1 MIFMNSFLRY
11 PLILL
16 MLIVTLSCS
25 KTESFFYEIIEPEIV
40 TGLVVHSSYLRNQ
53 EITFEVFDE
62 DGNNITMDSSFIVD
76 GVSIVGNQIS
86 YPEIGTHQVYAEYSI
101 ESTLYNSDTKTF
113 NIVIPKT
120 RVALEDY
127 TGAWCGY
134 CPNVSHAI
142 EEIRMITDD
151 ISVVAIHYGDEMT
164 ISPGL
169 DLINEFNPSGEYPT
183 AKINRTVD
191 WSYPYAS
198 SPIESLIDTDN
209 SIGISINSQREGA
222 ILAINLRVVSEED
235 LNNHKIVVYLVEDN
249 LIYDQVN
256 YYNNDENSYFFGMGN
271 PIVDFVHNDVL
282 RHSFTD
288 ALGNPMENPTPAL
301 SDTFFNYSL
310 EIDSG
315 YNPANLGIVVMIV
328 NQNNTAINS
337 QFSKIRSFQ
346 DFN

>member
-1 MIFMNSFLRY
+1 
-11 PLILL
+11 

-25 KTESFFYEIIEPEIV
+25 RTESFFYEVVEPEIV

-53 EITFEVFDE
+53 EITFEVFDAE
-62 DGNNITMDSSFIVD
+62 GNNITMNSNFIVD
-76 GVSIVGNQIS
+76 GVSIVGNQIN
-86 YPEIGTHQVYAEYSI
+86 YPETGTHKVYAEYSI
-101 ESTLYNSDTKTF
+101 ESTVYNSDTRTF

-120 RVALEDY
+120 RVVLEDY
-127 TGAWCGY
+127 TGTWCGY

-169 DLINEFNPSGEYPT
+169 DLINEFNITGYPT
-183 AKINRTVD
+183 ARINRTVD
-191 WSYPYAS
+191 WSYPYGS
-198 SPIESLIDTDN
+198 SQIESLIEIDN
-209 SIGISINSQREGA
+209 SIAISIDSHMIDMSMLQVQ
-222 ILAINLRVVSEED
+222 LRVVSEED
-235 LNNHKIVVYLVEDN
+235 LSDHKIITYLVEDN
-249 LIYDQVN
+249 LIYDQTN
-256 YYNNDENSYFFGMGN
+256 YYNYDENSYFFGMGN

-301 SDTFFNYSL
+301 NDTFFNYSF

-315 YNPANLGIVVMIV
+315 YTLANLGIVVMIV

-337 QFSKIRSFQ
+337 QFSEINYFQ

>member
-1 MIFMNSFLRY
+1 
-11 PLILL
+11 

-25 KTESFFYEIIEPEIV
+25 RTESFFYEVVEPEIV

-53 EITFEVFDE
+53 EITFEVFDAE
-62 DGNNITMDSSFIVD
+62 GNNLTIESSFIVD
-76 GVSIVGNQIS
+76 GVAIAGNQIS
-86 YPEIGTHQVYAEYSI
+86 YPEIGTHQVYAEYSLNSAI
-101 ESTLYNSDTKTF
+101 YNSDTRTF
-113 NIVIPKT
+113 SVVIPKT
-120 RVALEDY
+120 KVVLEDY
-127 TGAWCGY
+127 TGTWCGY

-169 DLINEFNPSGEYPT
+169 DLINEFNITGYPT
-183 AKINRTVD
+183 ARINRTVD
-191 WSYPYAS
+191 WSYPYGS
-198 SPIESLIDTDN
+198 SQIESLIETDN
-209 SIGISINSQREGA
+209 SIAISIDSHMIDMSMLQVQ
-222 ILAINLRVVSEED
+222 LRVVSEED
-235 LNNHKIVVYLVEDN
+235 LSDHKIITYLVEDN
-249 LIYDQVN
+249 LIYDQTN
-256 YYNNDENSYFFGMGN
+256 YYNYDENSYFFGMGN

-301 SDTFFNYSL
+301 NDTFFNYSF

-315 YNPANLGIVVMIV
+315 YTLANLGIVVMIV

-337 QFSKIRSFQ
+337 QFSEINYFQ

>member
-1 MIFMNSFLRY
+1 MNSFLKY
-11 PLILL
+11 PAILL

-25 KTESFFYEIIEPEIV
+25 RTESFFYEVVEPEIV
-40 TGLVVHSSYLRNQ
+40 TGLVVYPSYLRNQ
-53 EITFEVFDE
+53 EITFEVFDAE
-62 DGNNITMDSSFIVD
+62 GNNITMDSNFIVD

-101 ESTLYNSDTKTF
+101 ESTVYNSDTRTF

-120 RVALEDY
+120 RVVLEDY
-127 TGAWCGY
+127 TGTWCGY

-151 ISVVAIHYGDEMT
+151 ISVVAIHYADEMT

-169 DLINEFNPSGEYPT
+169 DLINEFNITGYPT
-183 AKINRTVD
+183 ARINRTVD
-191 WSYPYAS
+191 WSYPYGS
-198 SPIESLIDTDN
+198 SQIESLIETDN
-209 SIGISINSQREGA
+209 SIAISIDSHMIDMSMLQVQ
-222 ILAINLRVVSEED
+222 LRVVSEED
-235 LNNHKIVVYLVEDN
+235 LSDHKVIAYLVEDN
-249 LIYDQVN
+249 LIYDQTN
-256 YYNNDENSYFFGMGN
+256 YYNYDENSYFFGMGN
-271 PIVDFVHNDVL
+271 PIVNFVHNDVL

-301 SDTFFNYSL
+301 NDTFFNYSF

-315 YNPANLGIVVMIV
+315 HTLANLGIVVMIV

-337 QFSKIRSFQ
+337 QFSEINYFQ

>member
-1 MIFMNSFLRY
+1 
-11 PLILL
+11 

-25 KTESFFYEIIEPEIV
+25 RTESFFYEVVEPEIV

-53 EITFEVFDE
+53 EITFEVFDAE
-62 DGNNITMDSSFIVD
+62 GNNITMDSNFIVD

-101 ESTLYNSDTKTF
+101 ESTVYNSDTRTF

-120 RVALEDY
+120 RVVLEDY
-127 TGAWCGY
+127 TGTWCGY

-169 DLINEFNPSGEYPT
+169 DLINEFNITGYPT
-183 AKINRTVD
+183 ARINRTVD
-191 WSYPYAS
+191 WSYPYGS
-198 SPIESLIDTDN
+198 SQIESLIETDN
-209 SIGISINSQREGA
+209 SIAISIDSHMIDMSMLQVQ
-222 ILAINLRVVSEED
+222 LRVVSEED
-235 LNNHKIVVYLVEDN
+235 LSDHKVIAYLVEDN
-249 LIYDQVN
+249 LIYDQTN
-256 YYNNDENSYFFGMGN
+256 YYNYDENSYFFGMGN

-288 ALGNPMENPTPAL
+288 ALGNPIENPTPAL
-301 SDTFFNYSL
+301 SDTFFNYSF

-315 YNPANLGIVVMIV
+315 YTLANLGIVVMIV

-337 QFSKIRSFQ
+337 QFSEINYFQ

>member
-1 MIFMNSFLRY
+1 MNSFLKY
-11 PLILL
+11 PAILL

-25 KTESFFYEIIEPEIV
+25 RTESFFYEVVEPEIV

-53 EITFEVFDE
+53 EITFEVFDAE
-62 DGNNITMDSSFIVD
+62 GNNITMDSNFIVD

-86 YPEIGTHQVYAEYSI
+86 YPEIGTHQVYAEYSLNSAI
-101 ESTLYNSDTKTF
+101 YNSDTRTF
-113 NIVIPKT
+113 SVVIPKT
-120 RVALEDY
+120 KVVLEDY
-127 TGAWCGY
+127 TGTWCGY

-169 DLINEFNPSGEYPT
+169 DLINEFNITGYPT
-183 AKINRTVD
+183 ARINRTVD
-191 WSYPYAS
+191 WSYPYGS
-198 SPIESLIDTDN
+198 SQIESLIETDN
-209 SIGISINSQREGA
+209 SIAISIDSHMIDMSMLQVQ
-222 ILAINLRVVSEED
+222 LRVVSEED
-235 LNNHKIVVYLVEDN
+235 LSDHKIITYLVEDN
-249 LIYDQVN
+249 LIYDQTN
-256 YYNNDENSYFFGMGN
+256 YYNYDENSYFFGMGN

-301 SDTFFNYSL
+301 NDTFFNYSF

-315 YNPANLGIVVMIV
+315 YTLANLGIVVMIV

-337 QFSKIRSFQ
+337 QFSEINYFQ

>member
-1 MIFMNSFLRY
+1 
-11 PLILL
+11 

-25 KTESFFYEIIEPEIV
+25 RTESFFYEVVEPEIV

-53 EITFEVFDE
+53 EITFEVFDAE
-62 DGNNITMDSSFIVD
+62 GNNLTLESSFIVD
-76 GVSIVGNQIS
+76 GVAIAGNQIS
-86 YPEIGTHQVYAEYSI
+86 YPEIGTHQVYAEYSLNSAI
-101 ESTLYNSDTKTF
+101 YNSDTRTF
-113 NIVIPKT
+113 SVVIPKT
-120 RVALEDY
+120 KVVLEDY
-127 TGAWCGY
+127 TGTWCGY

-169 DLINEFNPSGEYPT
+169 DLINEFNITGYPT
-183 AKINRTVD
+183 ARINRTVD
-191 WSYPYAS
+191 WSYPYGS
-198 SPIESLIDTDN
+198 SQIESLIETDN
-209 SIGISINSQREGA
+209 SIAISIDSHMIDMSMLQVQ
-222 ILAINLRVVSEED
+222 LRVVSEED
-235 LNNHKIVVYLVEDN
+235 LSDHKIITYLVEDN
-249 LIYDQVN
+249 LIYDQTN
-256 YYNNDENSYFFGMGN
+256 YYNYDENSYFFGMGN

-301 SDTFFNYSL
+301 NDTFFNYSF

-315 YNPANLGIVVMIV
+315 YTLANLGIVVMIV

-337 QFSKIRSFQ
+337 QFSEINYFQ

>member
-1 MIFMNSFLRY
+1 
-11 PLILL
+11 

-25 KTESFFYEIIEPEIV
+25 RTESFFYEVVEPEIV

-53 EITFEVFDE
+53 EITFEVFDAE
-62 DGNNITMDSSFIVD
+62 GNNITLESSFIVD
-76 GVSIVGNQIS
+76 GVAIAGNQIS
-86 YPEIGTHQVYAEYSI
+86 YPEIGTHQVYAEYSLDSVI
-101 ESTLYNSDTKTF
+101 YNSDTRTF
-113 NIVIPKT
+113 SVVIPKT
-120 RVALEDY
+120 KVVLEDY
-127 TGAWCGY
+127 TGTWCGY

-169 DLINEFNPSGEYPT
+169 DLINEFNITGYPT
-183 AKINRTVD
+183 ARINRTVD
-191 WSYPYAS
+191 WSYPYGS
-198 SPIESLIDTDN
+198 SQIESLIETDN
-209 SIGISINSQREGA
+209 SIAISIDSHMIDMSMLQVQ
-222 ILAINLRVVSEED
+222 LRVVSEED
-235 LNNHKIVVYLVEDN
+235 LSDHKIITYLVEDN
-249 LIYDQVN
+249 LIYDQTN
-256 YYNNDENSYFFGMGN
+256 YYNYDENSYFFGMGN

-301 SDTFFNYSL
+301 NDTFFNYSF

-315 YNPANLGIVVMIV
+315 YTLANLGIVVMIV

-337 QFSKIRSFQ
+337 QFSEINYFQ

>member
-1 MIFMNSFLRY
+1 MNSFLRY

-25 KTESFFYEIIEPEIV
+25 KTESFFYEIIDPEIV
-40 TGLVVHSSYLRNQ
+40 TGLSVHSSYLRNQ
-53 EITFEVFDE
+53 EITFEVLDE
-62 DGNNITMDSSFIVD
+62 DGNNITMDSNFIVD

-101 ESTLYNSDTKTF
+101 ESTVYNSDTKTF

-120 RVALEDY
+120 RVVLEDY
-127 TGAWCGY
+127 TGTWCGY
-134 CPNVSHAI
+134 CPNVSYAI

-169 DLINEFNPSGEYPT
+169 DLINEFNISGYPT
-183 AKINRTVD
+183 ARINRTTD

-209 SIGISINSQREGA
+209 SIGISIDSQMEGT
-222 ILAINLRVVSEED
+222 ILTINLRVVSEED
-235 LNNHKIVVYLVEDN
+235 LSDHKVIAYLVENN

-282 RHSFTD
+282 RHSFTG

-301 SDTFFNYSL
+301 NDTFFNYSL
-310 EIDSG
+310 EIHSS

-337 QFSKIRSFQ
+337 QFSRISSFQ

>member
-1 MIFMNSFLRY
+1 MNSFLRY

-25 KTESFFYEIIEPEIV
+25 KTESFFYEIIDPEIV
-40 TGLVVHSSYLRNQ
+40 TGLSVHSSYLRNQ
-53 EITFEVFDE
+53 EITFEVLDE
-62 DGNNITMDSSFIVD
+62 DGNNITMDSNFIVD

-101 ESTLYNSDTKTF
+101 ESTVYNSDTKTF

-120 RVALEDY
+120 RVVLEDY
-127 TGAWCGY
+127 TGTWCGY
-134 CPNVSHAI
+134 CPNVSYAI

-169 DLINEFNPSGEYPT
+169 DLINEFNISGYPT
-183 AKINRTVD
+183 ARANRTLE
-191 WSYPYAS
+191 WSYPYA
-198 SPIESLIDTDN
+198 PTQIESLIGNDN
-209 SIGISINSQREGA
+209 TVAISIDSNTDWPLLQVQ
-222 ILAINLRVVSEED
+222 LRVVSEED
-235 LNNHKIVVYLVEDN
+235 LSDHKVIAYLVENN

-282 RHSFTD
+282 RHSFTG

-301 SDTFFNYSL
+301 NDTFFNYSL
-310 EIDSG
+310 EIHSS

-337 QFSKIRSFQ
+337 QFSRISSFQ

>member
-1 MIFMNSFLRY
+1 MNSFLRY

-25 KTESFFYEIIEPEIV
+25 RSESFFYEVVEPEIV
-40 TGLVVHSSYLRNQ
+40 TGLSVHSSYLRNQ
-53 EITFEVFDE
+53 EITFEVFDA
-62 DGNNITMDSSFIVD
+62 DGNNITIDSNFIVD

-86 YPEIGTHQVYAEYSI
+86 YPEIGIHQVYAEYSI

-120 RVALEDY
+120 RVVLEDY
-127 TGAWCGY
+127 TGTWCGY

-169 DLINEFNPSGEYPT
+169 DLINEFNITGYPT
-183 AKINRTVD
+183 ARINRTTD

-209 SIGISINSQREGA
+209 SIGISIDSQMDGT
-222 ILAINLRVVSEED
+222 ILAVNLRVVSEED
-235 LNNHKIVVYLVEDN
+235 LSDHKVIAYLVEDN

-256 YYNNDENSYFFGMGN
+256 YYNYDENSYFFGMGN

-288 ALGNPMENPTPAL
+288 ALGNSMENPTSAL
-301 SDTFFNYSL
+301 SDTFYNYSL

-315 YNPANLGIVVMIV
+315 YDPANLGIVVMIV

-337 QFSKIRSFQ
+337 QFSRINSFQ

>member
-1 MIFMNSFLRY
+1 
-11 PLILL
+11 

-25 KTESFFYEIIEPEIV
+25 RNESFFYEIVEPEIV
-40 TGLVVHSSYLRNQ
+40 TGLSVHSSYLRNQ
-53 EITFEVFDE
+53 EITFEVFDAQ
-62 DGNNITMDSSFIVD
+62 GNDLTLESSFIVD
-76 GVSIVGNQIS
+76 GVAIVGNQIS

-101 ESTLYNSDTKTF
+101 ESTLYNSNTRTF

-120 RVALEDY
+120 RVVLEDY
-127 TGAWCGY
+127 TGTWCGY

-142 EEIRMITDD
+142 EEIRMITGD

-169 DLINEFNPSGEYPT
+169 DLINEFNISGYPT
-183 AKINRTVD
+183 ARINRTTD

-209 SIGISINSQREGA
+209 SIGISIDSQMDGM
-222 ILAINLRVVSEED
+222 ILTINLRVVSEED
-235 LNNHKIVVYLVEDN
+235 LSDHKVIAYLVEDN
-249 LIYDQVN
+249 LIYDQTN
-256 YYNNDENSYFFGMGN
+256 YYNYDENSYFFGMGN

-282 RHSFTD
+282 RHSFTNV
-288 ALGNPMENPTPAL
+288 LGDSMENPTPAL
-301 SDTFFNYSL
+301 NDTFFNYSL
-310 EIDSG
+310 EINSV

-337 QFSKIRSFQ
+337 QFSRINSFQ

>member
-1 MIFMNSFLRY
+1 MNSFLRY

-25 KTESFFYEIIEPEIV
+25 RSESFFYEVVEPEIV
-40 TGLVVHSSYLRNQ
+40 TGLSVHSSYLRNQ
-53 EITFEVFDE
+53 EITFEVFDA
-62 DGNNITMDSSFIVD
+62 DGNNITIDSNFIVD

-86 YPEIGTHQVYAEYSI
+86 YPEIGIHQVYAEYSI

-120 RVALEDY
+120 RVVLEDY
-127 TGAWCGY
+127 TGTWCGY

-169 DLINEFNPSGEYPT
+169 DLINEFNITGYPT
-183 AKINRTVD
+183 ARINRTTD

-209 SIGISINSQREGA
+209 SIGISIDSQMDGT
-222 ILAINLRVVSEED
+222 ILAVNLRVVSEED
-235 LNNHKIVVYLVEDN
+235 LNNHKIVAYLVEDN

-256 YYNNDENSYFFGMGN
+256 YYNYDENSYFFGMGN

-288 ALGNPMENPTPAL
+288 ALGNSMENPTSAL
-301 SDTFFNYSL
+301 SDTFYNYSL

-315 YNPANLGIVVMIV
+315 YDPANLGIVVMIV

-337 QFSKIRSFQ
+337 QFSRINSFQ